1 MGVAV
6 PAPQAMNEA
15 EQRSATLVGSL
26 LQGAYQVTRV
36 IGEGAMGT
44 VYEAVQTRLD
54 KRVAVKVLAR
64 DLAENPEALARFQR
78 EIQVTAKLAHPN
90 IVQVSDFG
98 VVPTG
103 EPFLVMEYLDGE
115 DLEQRLARVGRVS
128 FAGAVRIVNQ
138 LASALAVTHA
148 EGIVHRDLKPANV

>member
-1 MGVAV
+1 MS
-6 PAPQAMNEA
+6 EA
-15 EQRSATLVGSL
+15 EQRSPTLVGSV

-64 DLAENPEALARFQR
+64 DLADNPEALARFQR

-98 VVPTG
+98 AVPTG
-103 EPFLVMEYLDGE
+103 EPYLVM
-115 DLEQRLARVGRVS
+115 
-128 FAGAVRIVNQ
+128 
-138 LASALAVTHA
+138 
-148 EGIVHRDLKPANV
+148 